1 MTDLTLGQRI
11 AERRKLLGLSQEAF
25 GDKMGVS
32 RQAISKWEADAATPE
47 VEKLITMSGLFGV
60 SVGWLL
66 GTETDGLA
74 EENDLSSQIRMT
86 FQPPHREPACAPTE
100 SPSAPEPAAQ
110 PKAEESQQN
119 WLRIGF
125 AVAAVLSLIL
135 SLMSIYLIS
144 RETAPTIADSPTI
157 DTARIAE
164 LEGQLTDL
172 SKQLEDL
179 KTYCYILSNNCDN
192 TYRRIKS
199 DFDELAQL
207 ISTGT
212 EIPDVPDTLPTYEN
226 VEKWSL
232 TGQTSPDISKVNIT
246 LNAATSVE
254 IKSAR
259 LSIRKGDKAILS
271 TACTIAGRSIYATAE
286 LSAADGYEY
295 ILALTHRDGTVQ
307 QITLTGHNLSDLTV
321 LASPQLRFT
330 RKELKRFGPDC
341 FTQGFFSIHLQTP
354 YLTSSYAEQ
363 EWSDLRISY
372 YHNEGLVEE
381 VDLASELAEVDL
393 TDAALNFKTD
403 SHTYDMYYVQDGD
416 THDLRLEGTLTIDGV
431 ENKFSMPLV
440 GWIIKDGEF
449 VQITG

>member
-1 MTDLTLGQRI
+1 MSDTSLGQRI

-32 RQAISKWEADAATPE
+32 RQAISKWEADSSTPE
-47 VEKLITMSGLFGV
+47 IEKLITMSKLFEV
-60 SVGWLL
+60 SMGWLL
-66 GTETDGLA
+66 GTEPDDS
-74 EENDLSSQIRMT
+74 DLSAQIRIA
-86 FQPPHREPACAPTE
+86 FQPPQSEPAAPSTAV
-100 SPSAPEPAAQ
+100 PSAPEPTPQ
-110 PKAEESQQN
+110 PNPEEPLHR

-144 RETAPTIADSPTI
+144 LEPQNTLSETPTM
-157 DTARIAE
+157 DTSRIAE
-164 LEGQLTDL
+164 LENQLTDL

-179 KTYCYILSNNCDN
+179 KTHCYIWSNDCDN
-192 TYRRIKS
+192 TYLRIKS

-212 EIPDVPDTLPTYEN
+212 EIPEPSDTLPTYEN
-226 VEKWSL
+226 LEKWSL
-232 TGQTSPDISKVNIT
+232 TGMTTADISKVTVT
-246 LNAATSVE
+246 LNATTSIE

-259 LSIRKGDKAILS
+259 FSIRKNDKEVLS
-271 TACTIAGRSIYATAE
+271 TACTVAGRSIYATAE
-286 LSAADGYEY
+286 LSAADGYQY
-295 ILALTHRDGTVQ
+295 ILTLTHRDGTVQ

-321 LASPQLRFT
+321 LALPQLRFT
-330 RKELKRFGPDC
+330 RKQLHRFGPEC
-341 FTQGFFSIHLQTP
+341 FTQGFFSIHLEIP
-354 YLTSSYAEQ
+354 YLTSSDSKW

-381 VDLASELAEVDL
+381 VDLKAELTNVVLTEATLSFKAS
-393 TDAALNFKTD
+393 

-416 THDLRLEGTLTIDGV
+416 THDLRLQGTLTIDGV
-431 ENKFSMPLV
+431 ENQFSMPLV

-449 VQITG
+449 VQII